1 MKIRTQYKDGNYEI
15 EVSRGILEEKLA
27 DYTKNYNQVFYLADK
42 NVYTLHKNGKLS
54 FIEDPILMEQGE
66 ASKYFDAFSCLLETL
81 LEKGVQRNSLLIII
95 GGGASGDAGGFAA
108 ASLLRG
114 IDYIHVPTTLL
125 AHDSSIGGKTA
136 INSRHGKNLIGA
148 FHRPKGVIYDLDFLD
163 SLPETEIL
171 SGFGEVIK
179 HAFLK
184 DQETI
189 DALMEATKDRIDVNT
204 VEPFII
210 KGIKTKMEHVIK
222 DENESGVRKHL
233 NLGHTLGHA
242 IEYKYKMPHGIAVI
256 LGLFAALYISNELN
270 QTQTFNLRRYYD
282 YFTGLGY
289 PVDHLKEIDAD
300 EMISLMTK
308 DKKNNSSDSIGYIV
322 LDSAGHARFTEF
334 EQELLI
340 KYINDLKERL

>member
-1 MKIRTQYKDGNYEI
+1 MKITTQYKDGNYAI
-15 EVSRGILEEKLA
+15 EVSRGILEDKIA

-42 NVYTLHKNGKLS
+42 NVYALHKNGKLS
-54 FIEDPILMEQGE
+54 FIDDPILMEQGE

-108 ASLLRG
+108 ASILRG
-114 IDYIHVPTTLL
+114 VDYVHVPTTLL

-148 FHRPKGVIYDLDFLD
+148 FHRPKGVVYDLDFLD
-163 SLPETEIL
+163 SLPESEVL

-179 HAFLK
+179 HAFLR
-184 DQETI
+184 DQETV
-189 DALMEATKDRIDVNT
+189 DALIETTKNGIDINS

-210 KGIKTKMEHVIK
+210 KGIETKMTHVIK
-222 DENESGVRKHL
+222 DESESGVRKHL

-242 IEYKYKMPHGIAVI
+242 IEYRYKMPHGIAVT
-256 LGLFAALYISNELN
+256 LGIYAALYISNALN
-270 QTQTFNLRRYYD
+270 QKQTFDLDRYYD

-289 PVDHLKEIDAD
+289 PMDQLKEIEAH

-308 DKKNNSSDSIGYIV
+308 DKKNNSSGTIGYIV
-322 LDSAGHARFTEF
+322 MDSPGHARFTEL
-334 EQELLI
+334 EQDLLI
-340 KYINDLKERL
+340 KYINDLKESL